1 MPHANIA
8 LQEGLCERNA
18 IREDSLRCSIETAL
32 NNIFRQLKDQAVLR
46 EDGVAS
52 WFFPSGANIA
62 PTPLTPH
69 IYAGNTGVALFL
81 AAYHHVTRSDEAR
94 QLALGA
100 ITSLKSKLEK
110 LANDP
115 TVGQRAIAI
124 GGLEGVGG
132 LPYAFARLADWL
144 AAPELV
150 DTGSAAVQLVLSHR
164 IECDERLDTISGC
177 AGALLALLAYCNE
190 KAVPETARTAAMDRA
205 LACGR
210 RLLNKRAPFQNGPH
224 AWPGV
229 NRPPISGF
237 AHGAA
242 GIACA
247 LWQLFRHTGNQEFR
261 DAAFEGFAFE
271 RSLYDPSQKK
281 WFDPRFNRMQ
291 QHAAWCH
298 GAPGIALGR
307 LRCLLDSNSSEIY
320 CDVEEALAITQQTP
334 ECPMDDV
341 CCGNFSRVEIL
352 HTAGRLLDRPE
363 LIDDSLALLRKIF
376 ARTTPGFSFLA
387 SMQSGPDQTMTSF
400 NPAFFRGVA
409 GVGYTLL
416 RLLNPNAFPCILLLG
431 CDY

>member
-1 MPHANIA
+1 MPHAIA
-8 LQEGLCERNA
+8 LQGGSCECNA
-18 IREDSLRCSIETAL
+18 IREGSLRCSIETAL
-32 NNIFRQLKDQAVLR
+32 NSIFYQLKNQAVLR

-52 WFFPSGANIA
+52 WLFPSAANTA
-62 PTPLTPH
+62 PIPLTPH

-81 AAYHHVTRSDEAR
+81 AAYHHATKSDEAR

-100 ITSLKSKLEK
+100 IALLKSKVEK

-115 TVGQRAIAI
+115 NVGQRAIAI

-150 DTGSAAVQLVLSHR
+150 DTAIAAVQLVLPHR
-164 IECDERLDTISGC
+164 IECDERLDIISGC
-177 AGALLALLAYCNE
+177 AGTLLALLAFCNE
-190 KAVPETARTAAMDRA
+190 KAVPETARTAAMARA

-210 RLLNKRAPFQNGPH
+210 QLLSKRASFRNGPR

-242 GIACA
+242 GTACA
-247 LWQLFRHTGNQEFR
+247 LWQLFQRTGNHEFR
-261 DAAFEGFAFE
+261 DAALEGFAFE
-271 RSLYDPSQKK
+271 RSLYDSSQKK

-307 LRCLLDSNSSEIY
+307 LRCLIDSNSSEVH
-320 CDVEEALAITQQTP
+320 CDIEEALAIIRQLP
-334 ECPMDDV
+334 EYSMDDV
-341 CCGNFSRVEIL
+341 CCGNFTRVEIL
-352 HTAGRLLDRPE
+352 HTAGRLLNRPE
-363 LIDDSLALLRKIF
+363 LVDDSLALLRKVF
-376 ARTTPGFSFLA
+376 TRSTPGFSFMA
-387 SMQSGPDQTMTSF
+387 SMQSSPDQTMTSF
-400 NPAFFRGVA
+400 NPAFFRGA
-409 GVGYTLL
+409 SGVGYTLL
-416 RLLNPNAFPCILLLG
+416 RLLDPNAFPCILLLG